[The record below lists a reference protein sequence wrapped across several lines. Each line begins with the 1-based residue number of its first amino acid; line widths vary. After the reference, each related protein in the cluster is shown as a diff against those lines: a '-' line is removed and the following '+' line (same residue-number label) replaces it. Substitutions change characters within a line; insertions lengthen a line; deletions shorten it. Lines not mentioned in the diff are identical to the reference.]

1 MIEGRHKLIQL
12 TAENIKRL
20 KAVSFPMRD
29 GMNVVGGDNG
39 AGKSSVLDSL
49 MFLFMGKKHPDPELL
64 RRGEE
69 KGFVEAETEHLIMKR
84 TLTKKGGGSL
94 TLRLKEGNRS
104 AFSAPQAEID
114 ELTRPI
120 CFDPVRFLR
129 MNAKDQVNALRLLVG
144 LDFSELDTKYRTNYD
159 LRTEVGRDHK
169 RLEAEV
175 EAMPYDK
182 SATQAIPL
190 KPVQDKIA
198 NIESLQAMAIAA
210 GTELSRAESAMTRY
224 KDRLG
229 ELGRQREVLHKQLE
243 DVLKSIETGNTLFL
257 EQGKIVSKLRFD
269 SEAKNKA
276 VPNSVELMTELEKL
290 RAHNQNVSQNE
301 LRAEKAKER
310 DAKRREYDQLTS
322 VVEGVEGDKKKM
334 LAEAKFPIEGL
345 SFDEDG
351 VRFNDLPLSQAS
363 SAEQLRVAVAV
374 SAAMNPAMP
383 VMMIKEG
390 SLLDDSSMDLVSELA
405 DEFDLQVVMERVE
418 KDGYVTILITDGEAE
433 DVIKVVPES

>member
-1 MIEGRHKLIQL
+1 VIEGRHKLIQL

-229 ELGRQREVLHKQLE
+229 ELGRQREVLQKQLE

>member
-1 MIEGRHKLIQL
+1 VIEGRHKLIQL

>member
-229 ELGRQREVLHKQLE
+229 ELGRQREVLQKQLE